1 MNNVV
6 FKICIITHTH
16 LSRNPRVLKEALALA
31 EAGYKVHLLNSI
43 YSKVLAAADL
53 ALLNGASVH
62 IEHIADLS
70 ENNFRSFFHRTVKKA
85 GNLMI
90 KYFNW
95 ETCYALGYAPKLYI
109 QKSKKIKA
117 DLYICH
123 QELPLYIGTKLLKAG
138 LNVAFDIEDWHAEDL
153 LKEAVSSRPVKLLRK
168 LEAFALKKGKYCTT
182 TSEVLAQ
189 QLAIRYHVQ
198 QPKVIYNSF
207 QVDQQIL
214 KREKEIKFPIKLIWF
229 SLNIGK
235 GRGLEEFIKIV
246 NRLRVAVEFHLIGE
260 TEPAYQQEIQKLI
273 DRRFNAFF
281 HPPVPTAQ
289 MEQTLSKFDVGL
301 AIELHQPKNREFTI
315 TNKFFQYVQ
324 SGLPIIATNT
334 SGQQEIFKKFN
345 PGILIDFNKPD
356 DIALEKWL
364 NNLEA
369 INTAKTNSQEM
380 AYAYDWKIQK
390 TKLLN
395 LVKYALS

>member
-31 EAGYKVHLLNSI
+31 EAGYEVHLLNSI

-53 ALLNGASVH
+53 ALLNGASIH

-70 ENNFRSFFHRTVKKA
+70 ENNFRSFFHRAVKKT
-85 GNLMI
+85 GNLLI

-168 LEAFALKKGKYCTT
+168 LEAFALKNGKYCTT
-182 TSEVLAQ
+182 TSEVLAK

-235 GRGLEEFIKIV
+235 GRGLEEFIKII

-260 TEPAYQQEIQKLI
+260 IEPAYRQEIQKLI

-345 PGILIDFNKPD
+345 PGILIDFDKPD